1 MNMFKSYHQNHRIAL
16 ILILGFLFF
25 YHPGFTQFSKE
36 TGFFPIKNFTPE
48 DYNNAMPKNSAIIQD
63 LRGVMYFANDEG
75 VLEYDGIRWKL
86 YTLSNGASVHSLALD
101 INGRVYIGAVNEF
114 GYLAPNTNGK
124 LQYVSL
130 TNQLDDSLKNSFTVW
145 NVHCTTDGVY
155 FQTDNYLF
163 RWDGSEIIHWK
174 AKSEFHTSFKLNDKV
189 ITKQVNDGLFY
200 VDNNKLVDVEGD
212 ELLHKTSIFSI
223 IPEDND
229 DFLVVTRDNGFYNL
243 IPIDGFNRVSVNPL
257 FEDLLK
263 IVKPFNLINALKI
276 NENTYSI
283 GTWGSGLLIFQHG
296 LIVQIITKKSGLSDE
311 VINNQFLDKDG
322 NLWLA
327 LSDGITKIE
336 INSPLSKFTEEL
348 GVEGSIVAIA
358 RFDENLYIAT
368 ERGLLLLLSSEWSAT
383 NLIYDQNKFKKVKT
397 FLGGLW
403 DLLNYDYDGEQF
415 LLIASD
421 NSVLQM
427 DKNLKFKE
435 IYDCYPWRLYQ
446 SKKNPKH
453 IFVGLD
459 NGLTLLARK
468 NGKWDVVYD
477 FPEITEKIFTI
488 AEDDEGNLWLGT
500 KGQGVIKINGNSL
513 VKFSNLEIERFDFS
527 SGLPENSDIYLTN
540 YLGKIIFGT
549 NRGIYE
555 IIENSDSV
563 ALSHRFPSII
573 SNSDRII
580 TQMKPDKNNKLW
592 VNTFIR
598 SERKIEA
605 GYIVADDTELTWI
618 DTPFKT
624 ISKGDLFSLHFDED
638 EIVWIGGSV
647 GLFRYDPSVNK
658 NYKKDFAALI
668 RLNIIGQDSTIFFG
682 SYFDEQGFVTTIQ
695 PEVLKPRLKYKY
707 NSLQFDFSAQN
718 TEIDHPVQ
726 FSYFLEG
733 YDKGWSEWS
742 TEAKR
747 YYTNLF
753 EGNYTFRVKAKNIY
767 NHESYEATYEFFISP
782 PWYRTIIA
790 FISYVLLLIGLIFLI
805 VTQYT
810 KYLRAVIREKTKEIR
825 LQKEIVEHKN
835 EEITASIKYAKR
847 IQEALLPPSEI
858 LTESEIDH
866 FILFKPRDIVSGDFY
881 WFRNIADF
889 TIVVAADCT
898 GHGVPGAFVSML
910 GMAFLNEISIGIK
923 EVKANDILNSL
934 RALVIKSL
942 RQTGKQGESK
952 DGMDIALYVIDKK
965 KMKIQFA
972 GANNPL
978 VIIRNKEIIQ
988 IKADRMPIGHHVV
1001 MDEFQNNEIDV
1012 EKGDMLYTFSDG
1024 YQDQFGGENSSKFM
1038 IKKLKELMVEV
1049 SDKPLDEQRQFFDE
1063 TIESWKG
1070 TNDQVDDI
1078 LLIGV
1083 RI

>member
-1 MNMFKSYHQNHRIAL
+1 MFLYHH
-16 ILILGFLFF
+16 GFS
-25 YHPGFTQFSKE
+25 QFSKE

-63 LRGVMYFANDEG
+63 LRGVMYFGNDEG

-86 YTLSNGASVHSLALD
+86 YTLSNGASVHSLAID
-101 INGRVYIGAVNEF
+101 IHGRVYIGAVNEF

-124 LQYVSL
+124 LNYVSL

-145 NVHCTTDGVY
+145 NVHCNTEGVY
-155 FQTDNYLF
+155 FQTDSYLF
-163 RWDGSEIIHWK
+163 RWDGSKIIHWN

-189 ITKQVNDGLFY
+189 ITKQINDGLFY
-200 VDNNKLVDVEGD
+200 INNNKLIDVEGD

-223 IPEDND
+223 IPKDNEN
-229 DFLVVTRDNGFYNL
+229 FLVVTRNHGFYNL
-243 IPIDGFNRVSVNPL
+243 KLIDGFNRVSVNPL

-263 IVKPFNLINALKI
+263 IVKPFDLINALRI

-283 GTWGSGLLIFQHG
+283 GTWGSGLLIFQQG

-336 INSPLSKFTEEL
+336 INSPLSKFNEEL
-348 GVEGSIVAIA
+348 GVDGSIVAIA

-368 ERGLLLLLSSEWSAT
+368 ERGLLLLLFSEWST
-383 NLIYDQNKFKKVKT
+383 SNQIYDQNKFKKVKT

-403 DLLNYDYDGEQF
+403 DLLNYDHDGEQF

-427 DKNLKFKE
+427 DKNLKFEE
-435 IYDCYPWRLYQ
+435 IYACYPWRLYQ
-446 SKKNPKH
+446 SKINPNH

-468 NGKWDVVYD
+468 NGKWDVAYD
-477 FPEITEKIFTI
+477 FPEISEKVFTI
-488 AEDDEGNLWLGT
+488 TEDDEGNLWLGT
-500 KGQGVIKINGNSL
+500 KGQGVIKISGKSL
-513 VKFSNLEIERFDFS
+513 DKLSNLEIERFDYS
-527 SGLPENSDIYLTN
+527 SGLPENTDIYLTN
-540 YLGKIIFGT
+540 YLGKVIFGT
-549 NRGIYE
+549 NRGIFE

-592 VNTFIR
+592 VTSFIR
-598 SERKIEA
+598 SKRAIEA
-605 GYIVADDTELTWI
+605 GYLTPDETEFKWI
-618 DTPFKT
+618 NTPFNT
-624 ISKGDLFSLHFDED
+624 ISKGDLFSLHFDKD
-638 EIVWIGGSV
+638 GIVWFGGSA
-647 GLFRYDPSVNK
+647 GLFRFDPSVEK
-658 NYKKDFAALI
+658 NYEKDFAALI

-682 SYFDEQGFVTTIQ
+682 SYFDDEGFVTTIQ
-695 PEVLKPRLKYKY
+695 PEVLKPKLKYKY
-707 NSLQFDFSAQN
+707 NTLQFDFSAQN
-718 TEIDHPVQ
+718 TEIDHPVL
-726 FSYFLEG
+726 FSYYLEG
-733 YDKGWSEWS
+733 YDKNWSDWSEES
-742 TEAKR
+742 KR

-753 EGNYTFRVKAKNIY
+753 EGKYIFRVKAKNIY
-767 NHESYEATYEFFISP
+767 NHESKEAFYEFSILP

-790 FISYVLLLIGLIFLI
+790 YISYVLLLTGLIFLI
-805 VTQYT
+805 VKQYT

-825 LQKEIVEHKN
+825 HQKEIVEHKN
-835 EEITASIKYAKR
+835 EEITASIKYAQR
-847 IQEALLPPSEI
+847 IQHALLPPSEI
-858 LTESEIDH
+858 LVESNIDH

-881 WFRNIADF
+881 WFRKIGEF
-889 TIVVAADCT
+889 TVIVAADCT

-910 GMAFLNEISIGIK
+910 GMAFLNEISIEIK
-923 EVKANDILNSL
+923 EVKANEMLNAL

-942 RQTGKQGESK
+942 RQTGKPGESK
-952 DGMDIALYVIDKK
+952 DGMDIALYIIDKK
-965 KMKIQFA
+965 NNKIQFA

-988 IKADRMPIGHHVV
+988 YKGDRMPIGHHLV

-1024 YQDQFGGENSSKFM
+1024 YQDQFGGENASKFM
-1038 IKKLKELMVEV
+1038 IKKLKEIMVEL
-1049 SDKPLDEQRQFFDE
+1049 SDKPLEEQKHFFDE

-1070 TNDQVDDI
+1070 PNDQVDDI